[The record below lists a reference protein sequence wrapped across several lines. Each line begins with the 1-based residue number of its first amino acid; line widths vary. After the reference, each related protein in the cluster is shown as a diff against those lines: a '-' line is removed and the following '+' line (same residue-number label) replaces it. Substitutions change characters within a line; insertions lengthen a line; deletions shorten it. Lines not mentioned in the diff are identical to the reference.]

1 MISYFWER
9 IKRPIDPALF
19 CFILLIFALSAGVLY
34 SASNR
39 DLERM
44 TDKVIFMGVSLV
56 ILWFVANIQQR
67 TLMQLA
73 LPAYVF
79 GVILLV
85 CVELFGV
92 TSHGAT
98 RWLNIGITRIQ
109 PSEIMRI
116 ALPLM
121 VAWYFNHYQAS
132 LNWRHFIGGALLIL
146 IPVALIL
153 KQPDLGTSLL
163 VASSGFYI
171 LFFAGLPWMV
181 LAVMGLGIAVGA
193 YTVTHWDLCINIL
206 HEYQCRRIATMLNPM
221 EDPLGAGYHIIQGT
235 IAIGSGGLFGKGWLA
250 GTQTHLDFIPERTT
264 DFIFAVYGEEFGL
277 LGNCILLVLYLAV
290 IFRGLMIANNA
301 STLFGRLLAGAISMN
316 FFTYALVNM
325 GMVTGLLPVV
335 GVPLPLI
342 SYGGTSMVSILA
354 GFGVLMSIQR
364 DRPLM
369 KV

>member
-1 MISYFWER
+1 MISYIWDR

-19 CFILLIFALSAGVLY
+19 ILILLVFAVSAGVLY

-39 DLERM
+39 DLERV
-44 TDKVIFMGVSLV
+44 TDKVVFMGISLG

-73 LPAYVF
+73 LPAYVG
-79 GVILLV
+79 GVILLIL
-85 CVELFGV
+85 VEFFGI

-98 RWLNIGITRIQ
+98 RWLNIGVTRIQ

-121 VAWYFNHYQAS
+121 VAWYFNHFQAS
-132 LNWRHFIGGALLIL
+132 LGKRHFVAGAFIIIVPVLLIM
-146 IPVALIL
+146 

-171 LFFAGLPWMV
+171 LFFAGLPWAV
-181 LAVMGLGIAVGA
+181 LAVMGAGIAVVA

-277 LGNCILLVLYLAV
+277 LGNGLLLLLYLAV
-290 IFRGLMIANNA
+290 IFRGLMIANSA

-354 GFGVLMSIQR
+354 GFGILMSIQR

-369 KV
+369 KA